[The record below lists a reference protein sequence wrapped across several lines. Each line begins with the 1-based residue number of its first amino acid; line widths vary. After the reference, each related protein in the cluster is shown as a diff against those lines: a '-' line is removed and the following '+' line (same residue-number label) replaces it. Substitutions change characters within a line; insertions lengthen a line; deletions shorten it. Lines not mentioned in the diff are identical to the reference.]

1 MDFSL
6 GTFSKSDNM
15 WHVKRYIEDLI
26 YEDETLTYGQKS
38 NVNETINA
46 NKELIIKALNE
57 IADKIKEQL

>member
-46 NKELIIKALNE
+46 NKELINE
-57 IADKIKEQL
+57 IADTIKEQL